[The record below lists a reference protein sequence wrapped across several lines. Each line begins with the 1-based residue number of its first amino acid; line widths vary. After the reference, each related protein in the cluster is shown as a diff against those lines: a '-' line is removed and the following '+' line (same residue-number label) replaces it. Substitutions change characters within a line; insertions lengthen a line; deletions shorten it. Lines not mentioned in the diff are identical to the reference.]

1 MLDPISDMLTRIRNA
16 QRAGHKE
23 AIIPFSKLK
32 FAIAKILEENNLIE
46 KATKEKGEKF
56 PFLKVV
62 LKYEKVSNTEKI
74 PAISEIKRISKL
86 GQRKY
91 IKNSEINRVKNGYGI
106 AVISTSKGLM
116 TNSEARRKG
125 LGGEVLCEV
134 W

>member
-32 FAIAKILEENNLIE
+32 LAIAKILEENNFIE
-46 KATKEKGEKF
+46 LATKEKGEKF
-56 PFLKVV
+56 PELKVV
-62 LKYEKVSNTEKI
+62 LKYEKISNTERV

-91 IKNSEINRVKNGYGI
+91 VKKTEIRRVKNGYGI

-116 TNSEARRKG
+116 TNDEARRKG

>member
-32 FAIAKILEENNLIE
+32 LAIAKILEDNGFVES
-46 KATKEKGEKF
+46 AVKEKGEKF
-56 PFLKVV
+56 PLLKVV
-62 LKYEKVSNTEKI
+62 LKYEKVSNTERV
-74 PAISEIKRISKL
+74 PAISEIRRISKL
-86 GQRKY
+86 GQRRYVK
-91 IKNSEINRVKNGYGI
+91 KAEISRVKNGYGI

-116 TNSEARRKG
+116 TNDEARRKG